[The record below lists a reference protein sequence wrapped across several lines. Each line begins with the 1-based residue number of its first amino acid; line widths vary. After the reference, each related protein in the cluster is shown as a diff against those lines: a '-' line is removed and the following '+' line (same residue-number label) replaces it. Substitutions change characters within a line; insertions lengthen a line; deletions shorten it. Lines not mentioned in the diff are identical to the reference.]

1 MVKKASLSQTTKTEN
16 RVDYYPNR
24 GALAVAALAAISL
37 VILGF
42 IAVYA

>member
-1 MVKKASLSQTTKTEN
+1 MVKKASLSQTKKSEH

-24 GALAVAALAAISL
+24 MALGVAAIAAISL

-42 IAVYA
+42 VAVYL